1 MAHVTIT
8 REPDGVAVLAAD
20 RPPANA
26 MDVGLL
32 DEVVAA
38 VAEVA
43 ADPPAA
49 LVLTGREGFFS
60 AGADLKA
67 VPSYGPDEQ
76 RRMVEQINAMA
87 LGVYGLPCPVVGAI
101 TGHAIAG
108 GLVLAVCTDLRVAS
122 RAGKYGL
129 TEVKVG
135 VPYPQAA
142 LGVVQAEL
150 APHAARMLAFGNQL
164 YDAQTCL
171 RLGVFDEILDPPEV
185 FPRALELAREL
196 AAMPAD
202 VYTRT
207 KRDLRGPTIER
218 LRTAAAA
225 DPLLA
230 QWVPK

>member
-1 MAHVTIT
+1 VSHVTIT
-8 REPDGVAVLAAD
+8 RVDDGIVTVVAD

-32 DEVVAA
+32 DDLVRAIE
-38 VAEVA
+38 EVA

-49 LVLTGREGFFS
+49 VVLAGRPGFFS

-76 RRMVEQINAMA
+76 RAMVEGINRMA
-87 LGVYGLPCPVVGAI
+87 LGVYALPCPVVGAI

-108 GLVLAVCTDLRVAS
+108 GLVLALCTDLRVAS
-122 RAGKYGL
+122 SEGSYGL

-142 LGVVQAEL
+142 IGVVEAEL
-150 APHAARMLAFGNQL
+150 PAPAARLLAFGNAL
-164 YDAQTCL
+164 HDAQTCL
-171 RLGVFDEILDPPEV
+171 RLGVFDEVVAPDGVL
-185 FPRALELAREL
+185 PRALEIAGEL
-196 AAMPAD
+196 AAMPGE
-202 VYTRT
+202 VYGRT
-207 KRDLRGPTIER
+207 KRDLRGATIER
-218 LRTAAAA
+218 LRAAASD

-230 QWVPK
+230 RWV

>member
-1 MAHVTIT
+1 VSHVTIT
-8 REPDGVAVLAAD
+8 RVDDGIVTVVAD

-32 DEVVAA
+32 DDLVRAIE
-38 VAEVA
+38 EVA

-49 LVLTGREGFFS
+49 VVLAGRPGFFS

-76 RRMVEQINAMA
+76 RAMVEGINRMA
-87 LGVYGLPCPVVGAI
+87 LGVYALPCPVVGAI

-108 GLVLAVCTDLRVAS
+108 GLVLALCTDLRVAS
-122 RAGKYGL
+122 SEGRYGL

-142 LGVVQAEL
+142 IGVVEAEL
-150 APHAARMLAFGNQL
+150 PAPAARLLAFGNAL
-164 YDAQTCL
+164 HDAQTCL
-171 RLGVFDEILDPPEV
+171 RLGVFDEVVAPDGVL
-185 FPRALELAREL
+185 PRALEIAGEL
-196 AAMPAD
+196 AAMPGE
-202 VYTRT
+202 VYGRT
-207 KRDLRGPTIER
+207 KRDLRGATIER
-218 LRTAAAA
+218 LRAAASD

-230 QWVPK
+230 RWV

>member
-1 MAHVTIT
+1 VSHVTIT
-8 REPDGVAVLAAD
+8 RLDDGIVTVVAD

-32 DEVVAA
+32 DDLVRAIE
-38 VAEVA
+38 EVA

-49 LVLTGREGFFS
+49 VVLAGRPGFFS

-76 RRMVEQINAMA
+76 RAMVEGINRMA
-87 LGVYGLPCPVVGAI
+87 LGVYALPCPVVGAI

-108 GLVLAVCTDLRVAS
+108 GLVLALCTDLRVAS
-122 RAGKYGL
+122 SEGRYGL

-142 LGVVQAEL
+142 IGVVEAEL
-150 APHAARMLAFGNQL
+150 PAPAARLLAFGNAL
-164 YDAQTCL
+164 HDAQTCL
-171 RLGVFDEILDPPEV
+171 RLGVFDEVVAPDGVL
-185 FPRALELAREL
+185 PRALEIAGEL
-196 AAMPAD
+196 AAMPGE
-202 VYTRT
+202 VYGRT
-207 KRDLRGPTIER
+207 KRDLRGATIER
-218 LRTAAAA
+218 LRAAASD

-230 QWVPK
+230 RWV